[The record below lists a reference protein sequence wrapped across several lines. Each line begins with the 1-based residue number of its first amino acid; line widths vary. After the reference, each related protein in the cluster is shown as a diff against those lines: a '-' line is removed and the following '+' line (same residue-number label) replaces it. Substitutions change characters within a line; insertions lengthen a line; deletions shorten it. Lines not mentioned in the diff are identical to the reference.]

1 LSGSEWLVAL
11 NQLQHFRDEFSP
23 PILSNQ
29 IPEFLVSVRAFRL
42 PVEPIQMVNG
52 CKVGLEIF
60 QSTHALVIS
69 ISVPNV
75 GAAPDEL
82 MGHDSLGTDD
92 WPARLTAFRRI
103 EFGSAEGCLVRMH
116 SIYRGAVI
124 DPLSACHRMQD
135 FAKVAQSFQSIPHRK
150 TIIILLQ

>member
-1 LSGSEWLVAL
+1 MSGSEWLVAL
-11 NQLQHFRDEFSP
+11 NQLQHFGDEFSP

-29 IPEFLVSVRAFRL
+29 ISEFLVSVRAFRL
-42 PVEPIQMVNG
+42 PVEPIQTVNG
-52 CKVGLEIF
+52 YKLGLEIF

-92 WPARLTAFRRI
+92 WPARLTAFRHI
-103 EFGSAEGCLVRMH
+103 QFESA
-116 SIYRGAVI
+116 
-124 DPLSACHRMQD
+124 
-135 FAKVAQSFQSIPHRK
+135 
-150 TIIILLQ
+150 